1 MSATTAAWLVL
12 AMPLAGTLVIS
23 LLWKLLPGRSAGW
36 IGTGAIAASFVF
48 SILALLDLQDH
59 PEEERHLTSGLFDY
73 VASVGVK
80 ADLGI
85 LVDPLSVLM
94 ISVVTGV
101 SSLIHLYSVAYM
113 DSDAGY
119 RRYFAYLNFFVF
131 SMLVLVLAGNFV
143 ILILGWAFVGAASY
157 LLISFWYRRRTAT
170 AAGRKAF
177 VMNVIGDV
185 ALVIAAFLLLRD
197 TGHLDYGGVFEGAA
211 NHYTVNDGTLI
222 AICILILI
230 GAAAKSAQLP
240 LHTWLADAMEG
251 PTPVSALIHAATM
264 VTAGVYLIARM
275 HPLFELAPTAADV
288 AAIVGLLTLIMAA
301 TIALVV
307 TDLKRIIAYSTLSQI
322 GYMFVG
328 VSTFAYFGGMFHLM
342 THAFFKALLFMGAG
356 SVISAMGGEQSLD
369 KMGGFRKAMPF
380 TYVTFLIGALALAA
394 FPFTSGF
401 FSKDSILAF
410 NVERGGGYVVI
421 AVLGFLAAFLTA
433 FYAFRMVFRV
443 FHGDPVPEARELEQ
457 GHIHHVEPYN
467 PVTGEPEDTDV
478 GFPGPEHAIAERAW
492 PMKLAMAPLAL
503 LSLVAGAVMIPGV
516 SHTLEKFLSPT
527 FHDSK
532 YAHEFIPAASDE
544 WMLAIVGGVLSLSGI
559 ALAHHM
565 YVRRRGATARLI
577 DRVPGVHSFLANKW
591 YWDELYDFLIVRPIV
606 AFGRFSR
613 TVIESAFIQGVII
626 GGAVGIVRVGTSFAR
641 TMQSGYL
648 RMYAFMLVVGMFGLA
663 LYFLIV
669 SS

>member
-1 MSATTAAWLVL
+1 MSATLAAWLVL
-12 AMPLAGTLVIS
+12 ALPLAGTLIIS
-23 LLWKLLPGRSAGW
+23 LLWKVLPGRSAGW
-36 IGTGAIAASFVF
+36 IGTLAIAGSFVF
-48 SILALLDLQDH
+48 AILALIDLQSH
-59 PEEERHLTSGLFDY
+59 PADERHLTSSLFKY
-73 VASVGVK
+73 VESVGVN
-80 ADLGI
+80 ADMGI
-85 LVDPLSVLM
+85 LVDPLSVM
-94 ISVVTGV
+94 IILVVTGV

-143 ILILGWAFVGAASY
+143 ILIIGWAFVGAASY

-177 VMNVIGDV
+177 VINVLGDV

-197 TGHLDYGGVFEGAA
+197 TGHLDYGGVFAGA
-211 NHYTVNDGTLI
+211 HDVYTVNDGTLI
-222 AICILILI
+222 AACILILV

-301 TIALVV
+301 SIALVV
-307 TDLKRIIAYSTLSQI
+307 TDLKRVIAYSTLSQI

-328 VSTFAYFGGMFHLM
+328 VSTFAYFGGLFHLM

-401 FSKDSILAF
+401 FSKDAILAF
-410 NVERGGGYVVI
+410 NIERGGGYLII
-421 AVLGFLAAFLTA
+421 AVLGFAGALLTA

-467 PVTGEPEDTDV
+467 PVTGEPEDIDV
-478 GFPGPEHAIAERAW
+478 GFPGPEHAIAERSW
-492 PMKLAMAPLAL
+492 PMKAAMAPLAL
-503 LSLVAGAVMIPGV
+503 LSLVSGVVLIPGV
-516 SHTLEKFLSPT
+516 SHTLESFLDPT
-527 FHDSK
+527 FEDSR

-544 WMLAIVGGVLSLSGI
+544 WLISAVGGSLSLAGI
-559 ALAHHM
+559 ALAYFVYM
-565 YVRRRGATARLI
+565 RRRGVTVRLI
-577 DRVPGVHSFLANKW
+577 DRFPRLHQFLLNKW
-591 YWDELYDFLIVRPIV
+591 YWDELYDYAIVRPIV
-606 AFGRFSR
+606 AFGRFGR
-613 TVIESAFIQGVII
+613 NVIESALIQGVII
-626 GGAVGIVRVGTSFAR
+626 GGAVGLVRAGTSFAR
-641 TMQSGYL
+641 GIQTGYVRL
-648 RMYAFMLVVGMFGLA
+648 YALMLVIGMFGLA